1 MQKGTG
7 PQDSTNITIGS
18 DILQQTQLELDSL
31 VEDAMDSLLPSIPV
45 EVDSSP
51 THAEEMVAM
60 RNRIDG
66 MEVRMESRLDRLE
79 ALLENIMVAMVQQQK
94 KTPSKEVMNPL
105 GRAADGQIS
114 MQEDASVS
122 GREPGTLTIDFIVHK
137 VCRRYQL
144 RMGLLEK
151 LQESRWRCLSIIK

>member
-51 THAEEMVAM
+51 THAEGMVAM

-66 MEVRMESRLDRLE
+66 MEVR
-79 ALLENIMVAMVQQQK
+79 I
-94 KTPSKEVMNPL
+94 
-105 GRAADGQIS
+105 
-114 MQEDASVS
+114 
-122 GREPGTLTIDFIVHK
+122 
-137 VCRRYQL
+137 
-144 RMGLLEK
+144 
-151 LQESRWRCLSIIK
+151 